1 MTSTP
6 TQLVTGPVPVVGDP
20 TFRVGLVGWP
30 VEHSVSPAMHNAAFD
45 ALDLNWRYFPLPTPL
60 DKVEVTLAQLREHG
74 YRGANITLP
83 HKRAVMPYLDEL
95 TDAARA
101 IGAVNT
107 VLADGAW
114 LVGHNTD
121 GDGFLVALREAG
133 FDPAGQR
140 VLVLGAG
147 GGARS
152 VIYALAQAGCSVTLY
167 NRTVRRA
174 TSLVQDM
181 QGARF
186 QPAGSWLIQAA
197 SLQDLD
203 LDAYSLLVN
212 TTPVGMWPNVEA
224 SPWPEALPMPSHWT
238 VYDLVYNP
246 EDTCL
251 LSRARA
257 AGAVPVRGLGMLVH
271 QGALAFELWT
281 GQAAPVEVMVAAA
294 REALDVQGRTSSIQY
309 RLRGGLRCCAS

>member
-1 MTSTP
+1 MTT
-6 TQLVTGPVPVVGDP
+6 TLILVDGSAPGAGDP

-45 ALDLNWRYFPLPTPL
+45 ALDLNWRYFPLPTPPNQV
-60 DKVEVTLAQLREHG
+60 DVTLAKIREQG
-74 YRGANITLP
+74 YRGANVTLP

-95 TDAARA
+95 TGAARA

-107 VLADGAW
+107 ILADGAR

-121 GDGFLVALREAG
+121 GDGFLVALREASL
-133 FDPAGQR
+133 DPSGQSA
-140 VLVLGAG
+140 LVLGAG

-152 VIYALAQAGCSVTLY
+152 VIYALAQAGCSVTVH
-167 NRTVRRA
+167 NRTVERA

-181 QGARF
+181 QGACL
-186 QPAGSWLIQAA
+186 QPDGSWLTQAA

-212 TTPVGMWPNVEA
+212 TTSVGMWPNADA
-224 SPWPEALPMPSHWT
+224 SPWPETLAMPPNWT

-257 AGAVPVRGLGMLVH
+257 AGAAPVRGLGMLVH

-281 GQAAPVEVMVAAA
+281 GQAAPVEVMYAAA
-294 REALDVQGRTSSIQY
+294 REALGPMDRRAQIGERKMQGD
-309 RLRGGLRCCAS
+309 G

>member
-6 TQLVTGPVPVVGDP
+6 TKLVTGPVPVVGDP

-107 VLADGAW
+107 IFADGAR

-133 FDPAGQR
+133 FIRGQR

-147 GGARS
+147 GGARA
-152 VIYALAQAGCSVTLY
+152 VVYALAELVVRLPSTTGQRGGLQVLC
-167 NRTVRRA
+167 RTCRA
-174 TSLVQDM
+174 RASTS
-181 QGARF
+181 R
-186 QPAGSWLIQAA
+186 PWLMQAA
-197 SLQDLD
+197 GLQDLD

-224 SPWPEALPMPSHWT
+224 SPWPEALPCRRIGRSMTWSITLRTHACYP
-238 VYDLVYNP
+238 
-246 EDTCL
+246 
-251 LSRARA
+251 
-257 AGAVPVRGLGMLVH
+257 GPVLRRRPVGGLGMLVH
-271 QGALAFELWT
+271 QGALAFDLDRA
-281 GQAAPVEVMVAAA
+281 GAAGGSHVPQAPG
-294 REALDVQGRTSSIQY
+294 RALDVRGRTPSIQ
-309 RLRGGLRCCAS
+309 

>member
-1 MTSTP
+1 MTATP
-6 TQLVTGPVPVVGDP
+6 AQLVTGPAPGVEDSI
-20 TFRVGLVGWP
+20 FRVGLVGWP

-45 ALDLNWRYFPLPTPL
+45 ALDLDWRYFPLPTPP

-74 YRGANITLP
+74 YRGANVTLP

-107 VLADGAW
+107 ILADGAL

-121 GDGFLVALREAG
+121 GDGFLIALRAAG

-140 VLVLGAG
+140 ALVLGAG

-152 VIYALAQAGCSVTLY
+152 VIYALAQAGCSVTLH
-167 NRTVRRA
+167 NRTVQRA

-181 QGARF
+181 QAACL
-186 QPAGSWLIQAA
+186 QPAGSWLTQAT

-212 TTPVGMWPNVEA
+212 TTSVGMWPNVDA
-224 SPWPEALPMPSHWT
+224 SPWPEAPAMPSHWT
-238 VYDLVYNP
+238 VFDLVYNP
-246 EDTCL
+246 EETCL
-251 LSRARA
+251 LSGARA
-257 AGAVPVRGLGMLVH
+257 AGAMPVRGLGMLVH

-281 GQAAPVEVMVAAA
+281 GQTAPVEVMYTAA
-294 REALDVQGRTSSIQY
+294 REALGPTGRRPAVGSPWV
-309 RLRGGLRCCAS
+309 LASEH